1 MSEDQS
7 DREAACH
14 CIAEIGTKLAV
25 IGPDQKEAFKP
36 YIKELLSS
44 LSFCL
49 RDESW
54 LVRDA
59 ACVATGCFVAC
70 FSVES

>member
-1 MSEDQS
+1 MGHE
-7 DREAACH
+7 E
-14 CIAEIGTKLAV
+14 KY
-25 IGPDQKEAFKP
+25 KFKS
-36 YIKELLSS
+36 YIRELLSS

-59 ACVATGCFVAC
+59 ACVATGSFITI
-70 FSVES
+70 F